1 MPWPTD
7 VSISSS
13 ITNRG
18 AYELI
23 LCSCRSCL
31 MQAMEVILG
40 YLDVGPSDPDIRSIT
55 CATKPEF
62 KYLWSHVNS
71 FSSRSPDCLGLNCVP
86 SFLTLVFQI
95 KKNKKLSLVSFF
107 ITYWNSFLMCTHF
120 SVKVFSRM
128 MWFSIFNITVSS
140 CNQLSMVLAFSFLF

>member
-1 MPWPTD
+1 MLWPTD

-40 YLDVGPSDPDIRSIT
+40 YLDVGPSDPDIRS
-55 CATKPEF
+55 ATKPEF